1 MDCFA
6 SLAMTG
12 DKKRAQSG
20 EPPDGQ
26 LFRIFRNRVKPRN
39 KKYFA
44 FPEARKQYA
53 VTEARRQ
60 RRQHG
65 HHLLTTIVGSTS
77 SFLLW
82 LGALAA
88 VTVAMLSVR
97 ASLEKA
103 HVALGYLLV
112 VLGAGASTGRRIGVT
127 LSVVAFLCFNC
138 FFLPPYHSL
147 VVAQPLD
154 WIVLVAFLA
163 TGVVAAQLLARA
175 RDAALA
181 RQRTAEVD
189 RLSAVGAEA
198 LNAGRAEDALTAI
211 TEVMRSTLRVARGEI
226 FVPGAHRGGRAGGR
240 RGRPRPAS
248 DAAES
253 TGPYSL
259 RMGGTQ
265 LVEWVAGSGRAAL
278 ERMDGGVR
286 VSSDDA
292 DASPLGLD
300 VRGARALLLP
310 LRVRDRTVGVLRLAG
325 DEPISI
331 DLAQARFLVALSYY
345 AALGVERLRLER
357 EAEHAQALREADELK
372 NALLASVSHDLRT
385 PLTTIKALAH
395 DLRTEGDDRA
405 ATIEDEADRLNRFV
419 ADLLDLSRLNAGSF
433 TVSPEV
439 NAVEDLFGVALQR
452 VSGTLREHGL
462 QVDAD
467 AGEPLL
473 VGRFDFVHSLRV
485 VVNLI
490 ENAAKFSPDG
500 STIGLRAERRGDEI
514 LIVVS
519 DRGPGVPV
527 GEEERIFEPFYR
539 PVGQPDAGG
548 AGLGLSIA
556 RRMAEAQGG
565 TVTYEPREGGGSVF
579 ELRLPAASVADAPAE
594 GAQSA
599 SL

>member
-1 MDCFA
+1 MSPFI
-6 SLAMTG
+6 
-12 DKKRAQSG
+12 
-20 EPPDGQ
+20 PPAGYQPQDDD
-26 LFRIFRNRVKPRN
+26 
-39 KKYFA
+39 
-44 FPEARKQYA
+44 E
-53 VTEARRQ
+53 RRFD
-60 RRQHG
+60 
-65 HHLLTTIVGSTS
+65 LK

-82 LGALAA
+82 LGALAL
-88 VTVAMLSVR
+88 VTMAMLTVR
-97 ASLEKA
+97 ASLDKA
-103 HVALGYLLV
+103 HIALGYLLV

-127 LSVVAFLCFNC
+127 LSVVAFVCFNF

-154 WIVLVAFLA
+154 WIVLVAFLV

-175 RDAALA
+175 RADAALA

-211 TEVMRSTLRVARGEI
+211 AEVMRTTLRVARGEI
-226 FVPGAHRGGRAGGR
+226 FVPGRTESVTLVAAAGT
-240 RGRPRPAS
+240 PQPAS
-248 DAAES
+248 ESAEA

-265 LVEWVAGSGRAAL
+265 LVEWVAGSGRSAL

-286 VSSDDA
+286 VSTEAGDA
-292 DASPLGLD
+292 NELLGLD

-331 DLAQARFLVALSYY
+331 DVAQARFLLALSYY

-395 DLRTEGDDRA
+395 DLRKDGDDRA
-405 ATIEDEADRLNRFV
+405 AIIEDEADRLNRFV

-439 NAVEDLFGVALQR
+439 NAVEDLFGAALRR
-452 VSGTLREHGL
+452 VSGMLRERGL

-473 VGRFDFVHSLRV
+473 VGRFDFVHALRI

-500 STIGLRAERRGDEI
+500 STIDLRAARFGDEI
-514 LIVVS
+514 RISVA
-519 DRGPGVPV
+519 DRGPGVPT

-539 PVGQPDAGG
+539 PGGRFDSGGG

-565 TVTYEPREGGGSVF
+565 TVRYAPRDGGGSVF
-579 ELRLPAASVADAPAE
+579 ELRLPAASARD
-594 GAQSA
+594 GATQEAQPA

>member
-1 MDCFA
+1 MSA
-6 SLAMTG
+6 TVLPAAHQ
-12 DKKRAQSG
+12 AQDD
-20 EPPDGQ
+20 ED
-26 LFRIFRNRVKPRN
+26 
-39 KKYFA
+39 
-44 FPEARKQYA
+44 
-53 VTEARRQ
+53 RRFN
-60 RRQHG
+60 
-65 HHLLTTIVGSTS
+65 LP

-82 LGALAA
+82 LGALAL
-88 VTVAMLSVR
+88 VTVAMLTVR
-97 ASLEKA
+97 ARLDKV
-103 HVALGYLLV
+103 HIALGYLLV
-112 VLGAGASTGRRIGVT
+112 VLGAGASAGRRIGIS
-127 LSVVAFLCFNC
+127 LSVIAFVCFNF

-154 WIVLVAFLA
+154 WIVLVAFLV
-163 TGVVAAQLLARA
+163 TGIVAAQLLARA
-175 RDAALA
+175 RADAALA

-211 TEVMRSTLRVARGEI
+211 AEVMRSTLHVARGEI
-226 FVPGAHRGGRAGGR
+226 FVPADTEGMMLVASAGAAQ
-240 RGRPRPAS
+240 PAS
-248 DAAES
+248 EGTES
-253 TGPYSL
+253 TGPYAL

-265 LVEWVAGSGRAAL
+265 LVEWVAASGRSAL

-286 VSSDDA
+286 VSTDDA
-292 DASPLGLD
+292 DTSGLPGLEM
-300 VRGARALLLP
+300 RGARALLLP
-310 LRVRDRTVGVLRLAG
+310 LRVRDQTVGVLRLAG

-331 DLAQARFLVALSYY
+331 DRAQARFLVALSYY
-345 AALGVERLRLER
+345 AALGVERLRLEH

-395 DLRTEGDDRA
+395 DLRMEGHARA

-439 NAVEDLFGVALQR
+439 NAVEDLFGAALQR
-452 VSGTLREHGL
+452 VSGMLREHRL
-462 QVDAD
+462 RVDVD

-473 VGRFDFVHSLRV
+473 VGRFDFVHALRV

-500 STIGLRAERRGDEI
+500 ATIELSAERRGDEI
-514 LIVVS
+514 RIAVA
-519 DRGPGVPV
+519 DRGPGVPP

-539 PVGQPDAGG
+539 PLGQPDAGG

-565 TVTYEPREGGGSVF
+565 TVRYDARVGGGSVF
-579 ELRLPAASVADAPAE
+579 ELRLPAASISETSAE
-594 GAQSA
+594 EAQSA